1 MRILIL
7 CLSFV
12 FSCLSFANSIGESSN
27 SNIQAIHQQFA
38 AGTLNSEQLVSFYIK
53 RIEQLDR
60 NGLQINSVSQLNPNA
75 LEQAKALDKAFLK
88 QGLTGPL
95 HGIPVLLKDNID
107 TVDNMSNSAGSLALA
122 KNFPNDDAF
131 IVKRLR
137 AAGAIIL
144 GKTNLSEWANF
155 RSTASSSGWSSMY
168 GQTKNPHDLTRSPC
182 GSSSGSGA
190 AIAANL
196 AVIAVGTETDG
207 SVTCP
212 AAVNGIV
219 GIKPTLGTVSRDGII
234 PIAHS
239 QDTAGPMARTVTDAV
254 ILLAASIGFDQEDPA
269 AVKTTGNLLRHLK
282 TDGLTGKRIG
292 VVRNLTGYHGA
303 TDQVF
308 EQAITT
314 LKQQGAVIVDD
325 LAFSEKDDWGGH
337 EFEVL
342 LYEFKHGLNQYLAN
356 LGDDLPNTL
365 NDVIEFNR
373 KHAAQVMPYFNQEIM
388 LMAQNKAALTSEQYL
403 NALKAAKTAAQQH
416 GIDKLLSEH
425 QLDLLIAPTTGP
437 AWKIDKITGD
447 HYLGAASSAAAI
459 AGYPH
464 ITVPMGFVHHL
475 PVGLSF
481 FAGKLSE
488 PTLIEAAFAF
498 EQATLKRKTPKALLQ
513 TSDENALAID

>member
-1 MRILIL
+1 MRELIL
-7 CLSFV
+7 CLALI
-12 FSCLSFANSIGESSN
+12 FSCFSFADIGENTN
-27 SNIQAIHQQFA
+27 SNIREIHKKFTD
-38 AGTLNSEQLVSFYIK
+38 GTLNSEQLVSFYLK

-60 NGLQINSVSQLNPNA
+60 NGLKLNSVSQLNPHA
-75 LEQAKALDKAFLK
+75 LEQAKALDKRFVK
-88 QGLTGPL
+88 EGLTGPL

-107 TVDNMSNSAGSLALA
+107 TVDDMSNSAGSLALA
-122 KNFPNDDAF
+122 KHFPKDDAF
-131 IVKRLR
+131 LVKRLK
-137 AAGAIIL
+137 AAGAIII

-212 AAVNGIV
+212 SAVNGII

-254 ILLAASIGFDQEDPA
+254 ILLSASIGYDSEDPSA
-269 AVKTTGNLLRHLK
+269 IKTNSKLIEHLK
-282 TDGLTGKRIG
+282 LDGLKGKRIG
-292 VVRNLTGYHGA
+292 VVRNLTGYHNA

-308 EQAITT
+308 EQALTT
-314 LKQQGAVIVDD
+314 LKQQGATIVDD
-325 LAFSEKDDWGGH
+325 LAFSEKDNWGGA

-342 LYEFKHGLNQYLAN
+342 LFEFKHGLNQYLA
-356 LGDDLPNTL
+356 DTDSSLPKTL
-365 NDVIEFNR
+365 SDVIAFN
-373 KHAAQVMPYFNQEIM
+373 KQHADKVMPYFKQEIM
-388 LMAQNKAALTSEQYL
+388 LMAQSKGSLTSDSYL
-403 NALKAAKTAAQQH
+403 NSLKKAKAAAQQQ
-416 GIDKLLSEH
+416 GIDKLLADNK
-425 QLDLLIAPTTGP
+425 LDLLIAPTTGP

-498 EQATLKRKTPKALLQ
+498 EQATLQRKTPKAIK
-513 TSDENALAID
+513 TEMH